1 MPTYIG
7 KGFIT
12 SFKFLW
18 DIGEKIDIN
27 KNNVLTYKNKIID
40 YLKEKYK
47 LNELY
52 ILHKK
57 DSIEIAIFYNII
69 QTADPYCILDLSE
82 KKDVSENFKIMKN
95 DIEPDKD
102 INLIVYSI

>member
-7 KGFIT
+7 NGFIT

-18 DIGEKIDIN
+18 DIGERININ
-27 KNNVLTYKNKIID
+27 KNDVLRYKNNIINF
-40 YLKEKYK
+40 LKEKYN
-47 LNELY
+47 LNDLY
-52 ILHKK
+52 IFHKK
-57 DSIEIAIFYNII
+57 DSLEIVIFENII

-82 KKDVSENFKIMKN
+82 KRDISENFKKMKN

-102 INLIVYSI
+102 VNLIVYSI